1 MLDLRFKKIHIAC
14 AMLLI
19 VLSAPRLY
27 AESEVVTK
35 IKTDIGKR
43 TAYRQQYE
51 AKANLLFGQGNK
63 LYSKN
68 KFSEA
73 IEKYLEAAGMYRK
86 CASYDTDFVKQRVKN
101 CQEQIYQSYF
111 HWASSIAENA
121 ARLSESHKFDDAIKL
136 CKKAIKIYPPC
147 KTQMEDRIKQYEK
160 QKSQL
165 AYANRIS
172 PEKVI
177 PDKDNRDYQIAVL
190 IRQGDELVKGGRLKE
205 GRNKYEQVVIIDPYN
220 SRAIERIRSVNI
232 KIDEF
237 ARKKMF
243 ATFKNRM
250 DEAVWK
256 GVIARMPDQLDGEKD
271 VIQNPVRK
279 ITAQD
284 AIRQKLNNIIIPKI
298 TFDEVTVP
306 TAIKYLKET
315 SKQLDPEGNGI
326 NIFLRLTVGLDVA
339 KASEASAA
347 DTAAANNT
355 PGGLPED
362 TGAGPGG
369 VIDDG
374 AGAAP
379 AAQPAAAPAATE
391 TAAERTITMAIS
403 NKSLYEA
410 IKLICQAAGLKFRIE
425 KYAVVIADRQ
435 VPLDELE
442 THIYPVEK
450 DAIDSVGGDDANA
463 VRIYFEERGI
473 NFPMGSRIV
482 FDSGISRLI
491 ATNTPDNLRKIEEI
505 IQDELNSVDPQV
517 EIQVK
522 FVEISQNDAMELGF
536 QYTFARQQNAKGS
549 RKWQF
554 EPSENVTRTG
564 LSGRTDN
571 VLTYLGPMKDGTLDN
586 DGWQYAFSVNAL
598 DQIDSTDILSSPR
611 IVTMNGQQASIR
623 MITERYFPDEWGE
636 ATFATTTSSTTSG
649 SSTTS
654 STFTTYV
661 SGLPEF
667 ADAEE
672 EGITLV
678 VTPEVDADRRTISL
692 TLNPRISLQ
701 TGWTDYSYQVTINEN
716 DTPVTYTQTLK
727 KAEIAERIV
736 STKVSVLDGE
746 TIVLGGI
753 ISDVLT
759 ERYDKVPVLGELPLV
774 GRLFQSRGLQAT
786 KTNLLIF
793 LTCRLIKPD
802 GSLLNPDTIVRGKP
816 DFFGRR

>member
-1 MLDLRFKKIHIAC
+1 MLTYKLKKIHISFA
-14 AMLLI
+14 
-19 VLSAPRLY
+19 VLAIAFYGAALH
-27 AESEVVTK
+27 AESDVVTG
-35 IKTDIGKR
+35 IKTSIGKR
-43 TAYRQQYE
+43 TAFRQKFE
-51 AKANLLFGQGNK
+51 AEADHLFAGANK
-63 LYSKN
+63 DYAKN
-68 KFSEA
+68 KFPEA
-73 IEKYLEAAGMYRK
+73 IEKYLEAVKTYRK
-86 CASYDTDFVKQRVKN
+86 CASYETVFIKDRIKK
-101 CQEQIYQSYF
+101 CQTQIYQCYF
-111 HWASSIAENA
+111 LWAASIAESA
-121 ARLSESHKFDDAIKL
+121 SRLSETHKFDEAIVL
-136 CKKAIKIYPPC
+136 CKKAIKMYPPC
-147 KTQMEDRIKQYEK
+147 KSQMEARIKQYKK
-160 QKSQL
+160 QQAQL
-165 AYANRIS
+165 DYRNKVS
-172 PEKVI
+172 PDKII

-190 IRQGDELVKGGRLKE
+190 LRQGDELNRAGRWKE
-205 GRNKYEQVVIIDPYN
+205 ARNKYEQVIIVDPYN
-220 SRAIERIRSVNI
+220 INAVERIRSVNL
-232 KIDEF
+232 KMAAF
-237 ARKKMF
+237 ASKRKF
-243 ATFKNRM
+243 ATFKNRTG
-250 DEAVWK
+250 EAVWK
-256 GVIARMPDQLDGEKD
+256 GVLARMPDQIDGVKD

-315 SKQLDPEGNGI
+315 SKQLDPEGSGI

-339 KASEASAA
+339 AASEVSAA
-347 DTAAANNT
+347 DTAADD
-355 PGGLPED
+355 GGLPED
-362 TGAGPGG
+362 GGAGPGD
-369 VIDDG
+369 VTADDG
-374 AGAAP
+374 GGGGGGGADVP
-379 AAQPAAAPAATE
+379 AE

-410 IKLICQAAGLKFRIE
+410 IKLICQAASLKFRIE

-435 VPLDELE
+435 VPLDDLE

-463 VRIYFEERGI
+463 VRVYFEDRGI
-473 NFPMGSRIV
+473 NFPLGSKIV

-491 ATNTPDNLRKIEEI
+491 ATNTPDNLRRIEEI

-522 FVEISQNDAMELGF
+522 FVEITQNDALELGF
-536 QYTFARQQNAKGS
+536 QYIFARNNNERGS
-549 RKWQF
+549 RRWEF
-554 EPSENVTRTG
+554 DNSENVTRTG
-564 LSGRTDN
+564 LTGRTDN
-571 VLTYLGPMKDGTLDN
+571 VLTYLGPQKAGVLDD

-598 DQIDSTDILSSPR
+598 DQIDTTDILSSPR

-636 ATFATTTSSTTSG
+636 ATTATTTSSTTTSG
-649 SSTTS
+649 TTTS

-692 TLNPRISLQ
+692 NLNPRISLH
-701 TGWTDYSYQVTINEN
+701 TGWTDYSYQITINEGE
-716 DTPVTYTQTLK
+716 TPVTYTQTLK
-727 KAEIAERIV
+727 KAEISERIV

-753 ISDVLT
+753 ISDVIT
-759 ERYDKVPVLGELPLV
+759 ERYDKVPILGELPLI
-774 GRLFQSRGLQAT
+774 GRLFQSRATQAT

-802 GSLLNPDTIVRGKP
+802 GSLLNPDTVVRGKP